1 MTVAFTQAQPLSS
14 FPPQHSARIVSVQMD
29 HDDALRL
36 KALGLCVGR
45 RVELVQSGDPL
56 IVSVLGARVGLAA
69 RLAAGIYV
77 EADE

>member
-1 MTVAFTQAQPLSS
+1 MSAAPTHAQPLSS
-14 FPPQHSARIVSVQMD
+14 FPPQCLARITSVHMD

-45 RVELVQSGDPL
+45 RVELVQAGDPL

-69 RLAAGIYV
+69 RLAAGISV
-77 EADE
+77 EADG